1 MGKFKEHVPVS
12 GAERLPP
19 VAPVATVTT
28 GASVTTG
35 TPGKSRPRAPAPLP
49 KVEDAKAEA
58 RRDAAKPAAD
68 VDPTRYGDWE
78 INGRC
83 IDF

>member
-1 MGKFKEHVPVS
+1 MSEFKEHAPPTAGKGPTPVIP
-12 GAERLPP
+12 GER
-19 VAPVATVTT
+19 
-28 GASVTTG
+28 
-35 TPGKSRPRAPAPLP
+35 RPRAPAPAP
-49 KVEDAKAEA
+49 KVEKADPGA
-58 RRDAAKPAAD
+58 APRDVTKPVAD